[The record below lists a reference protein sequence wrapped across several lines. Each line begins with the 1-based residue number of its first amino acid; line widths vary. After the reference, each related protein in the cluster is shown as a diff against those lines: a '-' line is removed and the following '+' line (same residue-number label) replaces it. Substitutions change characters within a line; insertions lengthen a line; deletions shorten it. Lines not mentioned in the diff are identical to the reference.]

1 MILRK
6 TDGERTDVKMNGELG
21 LKLYD
26 NDGTTLVPIEDGP
39 ISADAENAAVPDEA
53 SANNGRGLRNLRR
66 GLCGLLA
73 VAGVLS
79 YGYLGYRGAIYL
91 ASDGLSRAVF
101 DGVFGGRI
109 AAVTPLPV
117 PEETL
122 PPAEDEADAEYLTLS
137 SEDIGI
143 TDPDVVFN
151 ETGYDPDS
159 ESVAAWATPYS
170 TGDTVL
176 VIHTHGT
183 EAYAPEGD
191 VPADEDFRSDD
202 PESSI
207 VAVGAAFAENL
218 RERGINVIH
227 CREMFDRESYID
239 AYAES
244 ASAVAEYMGEY
255 PGIAY
260 VIDIHRDAVIRR
272 DGTVVRSDG
281 GSGAQLMIVCGTD
294 EMGADFPRWR
304 ENYAFGREY
313 QRLLFERD
321 PRLVR
326 HMNLRGASFNQ
337 QLCEH
342 YLLLE
347 VGTCGNTLAEA
358 ISAARTAADSFA
370 DLLLG

>member
-1 MILRK
+1 
-6 TDGERTDVKMNGELG
+6 MNGELG

-26 NDGTTLVPIEDGP
+26 NEGTTLVPEAEPLDEP
-39 ISADAENAAVPDEA
+39 ISADAEDAADTVESVILDDARPR
-53 SANNGRGLRNLRR
+53 NGRGFRNLRR
-66 GLCGLLA
+66 GLCGILA

-79 YGYLGYRGAIYL
+79 YGYLGYRGALYMS
-91 ASDGLSRAVF
+91 SDGISAAVF

-109 AAVTPLPV
+109 AVVSPQTV
-117 PEETL
+117 PQETV
-122 PPAEDEADAEYLTLS
+122 PPSAEDEADSPASEYLAVS

-143 TDPDVVFN
+143 TDPDAVFN
-151 ETGYDPDS
+151 ETKYDLDS
-159 ESVAAWATPYS
+159 ESLAAWATPYS
-170 TGDTVL
+170 AGDTVL

-191 VPADEDFRSDD
+191 VPADEDFRSEDTD
-202 PESSI
+202 NNI

-218 RERGINVIH
+218 SARGINVIH

-239 AYAES
+239 AYARS
-244 ASAVAEYMGEY
+244 SSAVAEYMQKY
-255 PGIAY
+255 PEISY
-260 VIDIHRDAVIRR
+260 VIDIHRDAVIRQN
-272 DGTVVRSDG
+272 GTVVRSDG

-294 EMGADFPRWR
+294 EMGADFPGWR
-304 ENYAFGREY
+304 KNYAFGREY

-347 VGTCGNTLAEA
+347 VGTCGNTLTEA
-358 ISAARTAADSFA
+358 ITAAESAADSFA
-370 DLLLG
+370 DLLLGE